1 MYEVPEL
8 KCCVDCGSPLEFKI
22 PEDDTKERYVCPKC
36 GHIHYQN
43 PHNIV
48 GTVPVYENKVLL
60 CRRAIEPCF
69 GEWNLPAGH
78 QEMKEGTMAGAIRET
93 KEEAGAE
100 LVNVRPFM
108 LFDVPFASG
117 THIYFIGD
125 VVNPD
130 CKPGPETLE
139 QRFFSEEEIP
149 WDKIAFNSVK
159 RALRCYFSDLKK
171 GKIGFHYELK
181 ESPGEE

>member
-1 MYEVPEL
+1 MSEESEL
-8 KCCVDCGSPLEFKI
+8 KFCSACGAPLEIKI
-22 PEDDTKERYVCPKC
+22 PEGDTRQRHVCTKC
-36 GHIHYQN
+36 GQIHYEN

-48 GTVPVYENKVLL
+48 GTVPVYDGKVLL
-60 CRRAIEPCF
+60 CRRAIDPCF
-69 GEWNLPAGH
+69 GKWNLPAGH
-78 QEMKEGTMAGAIRET
+78 QEMKEGTMAGALRET

-100 LVNVRPFM
+100 LTNVRPFM
-108 LFDVPFASG
+108 LLDVPFASG

-159 RALRCYFSDLKK
+159 RALKCYFSDLEK
-171 GKIGFHYELK
+171 GSIGFHYEIK
-181 ESPGEE
+181 EKPGKE

>member
-1 MYEVPEL
+1 MSEAEEL
-8 KCCVDCGSPLEFKI
+8 KYCCVCGGPLELKI
-22 PEDDTKERYVCPKC
+22 PEGDNKERHVCKEC
-36 GHIHYQN
+36 GQIHYQN

-48 GTVPVYENKVLL
+48 GTVPIYQDKVLL

-69 GEWNLPAGH
+69 GKWNLPAGH
-78 QEMKEGTMAGAIRET
+78 QEMKEGTMAGALRET
-93 KEEAGAE
+93 REESGAE
-100 LVNVRPFM
+100 LTNVRPFM
-108 LFDVPFASG
+108 LLDVPFASG

-139 QRFFSEEEIP
+139 QRFFSEEEVP

-159 RALRCYFSDLKK
+159 RALKYYFSDLKK
-171 GKIGFHYELK
+171 GTIEFHYEIK
-181 ESPGEE
+181 EKPGKE